1 MPRSTVYLE
10 TTIPSYLTA
19 RPSRDL
25 LVAAHQQ
32 LTREWWEEERGKYEL
47 LVSARVAEEA
57 RRGNPDAASRR
68 LALLAELSL
77 LEPSRPV
84 DELASAIFERLHV
97 PDRAVGDALH
107 LAYAMH
113 YEVDYLLT
121 WNCAHL
127 ANAVTLKALAL
138 FAQESGLWLPIVCTP
153 EALMP
158 EREGE
163 SDVP

>member
-1 MPRSTVYLE
+1 VPLSTVYLE

-47 LVSARVAEEA
+47 LISPRVAEEA
-57 RRGNPDAASRR
+57 RRGDPDAASQR
-68 LALLAELSL
+68 LALLAELSM
-77 LEPSRPV
+77 LEPSPSV
-84 DELASAIFERLHV
+84 DELASAIFEGLHV
-97 PDRAVGDALH
+97 PDRAVGDAMH

-127 ANAVTLKALAL
+127 ANAATLKALAL

-158 EREGE
+158 GREGE
-163 SDVP
+163 GDVP

>member
-1 MPRSTVYLE
+1 
-10 TTIPSYLTA
+10 
-19 RPSRDL
+19 
-25 LVAAHQQ
+25 VAAHQQ

-47 LVSARVAEEA
+47 LVSPRVAEEA
-57 RRGNPDAASRR
+57 RRGDPDAARHR
-68 LALLAELSL
+68 LALLAELSM
-77 LEPSRPV
+77 LEPSPSV
-84 DELASAIFERLHV
+84 DELASAIFEGLHV

-127 ANAVTLKALAL
+127 ANAATLKALAL

-158 EREGE
+158 GREGE
-163 SDVP
+163 GDVP

>member
-47 LVSARVAEEA
+47 LVSPRVAEEA
-57 RRGNPDAASRR
+57 RRGDPDAASDR
-68 LALLAELSL
+68 LALLAELSM
-77 LEPSRPV
+77 LEPSPSV
-84 DELASAIFERLHV
+84 DELASAIFEGLHV

-127 ANAVTLKALAL
+127 ANAATLKALAL

-158 EREGE
+158 GREGE